1 MKIAF
6 YSPLKAPTS
15 GVPSGDLRMANTL
28 IRALESAGHCV
39 KLASEFRSREPLGD
53 PTRQKVL
60 RFEGHKAAEDLINK
74 YAPQEHFPDLW
85 FTYHVYYKAPDWI
98 GPLVA
103 KELNIPYVIAEAS
116 HAPKR
121 AGGPWNMNHQCVENS
136 IKEADL
142 VVGLNSLDAGCVKP
156 LLHENTKY
164 LQLKPFIDFPSE
176 KLTRKGDKRSTFAR
190 DMNLNTDHIWFL
202 TVAMMRKGAKH
213 KSYEM
218 LAKSLH
224 SIKKSGWQLLVAG
237 DGPVRSVVEALF
249 DGLPTTFVG
258 QQDQPTIS
266 NLMTISDVFLWPAIE
281 EAYGMAMLEAQG
293 HGLPVIAGNTGG
305 VGDIIRD
312 GVTGT
317 LTKVGDV
324 AAFSNAIR
332 QLMDA
337 PETLAKMGLQAQS
350 IVKQD
355 HSISGAAQQ
364 LDTAL
369 TGLISG

>member
-1 MKIAF
+1 MNIAF
-6 YSPLKAPTS
+6 YSPMKAPTA
-15 GVPSGDLRMANTL
+15 GVPSGDLRMANSL
-28 IRALESAGHCV
+28 ITALESAGHCV
-39 KLASEFRSREPLGD
+39 KLASDFKSREPTGD
-53 PTRQKVL
+53 PARQKVL
-60 RFEGHKAAEDLINK
+60 RFEGHKAAEDLVNK
-74 YAPQEHFPDLW
+74 YGLEDYFPDLW

-98 GPLVA
+98 GPSVA

-121 AGGPWNMNHQCVENS
+121 AGGPWNINHQCVENS

-142 VVGLNSLDAGCVKP
+142 VVGLNSLDAGCVKL
-156 LLHENTKY
+156 LLHENSKY
-164 LQLKPFIDFPSE
+164 LQLKPFIDLPS
-176 KLTRKGDKRSTFAR
+176 KKPTRRSDKRSTFAR
-190 DMNLNTDHIWFL
+190 DMNLNTDHTWFL
-202 TVAMMRKGAKH
+202 TVAMMRQGAKY
-213 KSYEM
+213 KSYET

-249 DGLPTTFVG
+249 EGLPTTFVG
-258 QQDQPTIS
+258 QQDQPSIS
-266 NLMTISDVFLWPAIE
+266 DLMTTSDLFLWPAIE

-332 QLMDA
+332 QLMDD

-355 HSISGAAQQ
+355 HSMEGASLQ
-364 LDTAL
+364 LDAAL
-369 TGLISG
+369 TGLKSG

>member
-1 MKIAF
+1 
-6 YSPLKAPTS
+6 
-15 GVPSGDLRMANTL
+15 
-28 IRALESAGHCV
+28 
-39 KLASEFRSREPLGD
+39 
-53 PTRQKVL
+53 
-60 RFEGHKAAEDLINK
+60 
-74 YAPQEHFPDLW
+74 
-85 FTYHVYYKAPDWI
+85 
-98 GPLVA
+98 
-103 KELNIPYVIAEAS
+103 
-116 HAPKR
+116 
-121 AGGPWNMNHQCVENS
+121 
-136 IKEADL
+136 
-142 VVGLNSLDAGCVKP
+142 
-156 LLHENTKY
+156 
-164 LQLKPFIDFPSE
+164 
-176 KLTRKGDKRSTFAR
+176 
-190 DMNLNTDHIWFL
+190 MNLNIDHIWFL

-213 KSYEM
+213 KSYEL

-224 SIKKSGWQLLVAG
+224 LIKKSGWQLLVAG

-249 DGLPTTFVG
+249 EGLPTTFVG
-258 QQDQPTIS
+258 QQDQPSIS

-337 PETLAKMGLQAQS
+337 PETLAEMGLQAQS
-350 IVKQD
+350 IVKRD

-364 LDTAL
+364 LDNAL
-369 TGLISG
+369 TGLING